1 MPKTVPIR
9 QCIGCRTQKPK
20 KELIRVVRSPE
31 GSVSLD
37 FRGKAPGRGAY
48 LCRDAACLR
57 KAVKNRSIERSLS
70 VPIPEEVID
79 RLLEEMEAGDG

>member
-37 FRGKAPGRGAY
+37 FRGKAPGRGPSLY
-48 LCRDAACLR
+48 RDAACLR
-57 KAVKNRSIERSLS
+57 KAVKTRSLERSLS
-70 VPIPEEVID
+70 VPIPEDVIS
-79 RLLEEMEAGDG
+79 RLLAEMEAGDG

>member
-57 KAVKNRSIERSLS
+57 KAVKTRSLERSLS
-70 VPIPEEVID
+70 VPIPEEVIS
-79 RLLEEMEAGDG
+79 RLLAEMEAGDG

>member
-57 KAVKNRSIERSLS
+57 KAVKTRSLERSLS
-70 VPIPEEVID
+70 VPIPEDVIS
-79 RLLEEMEAGDG
+79 RLLAELEAGDG